1 MLQRTPANQKNG
13 LRHMIQTFDPEVP
26 GYVFWLAMLALLFF
40 QQGVFHV
47 R

>member
-13 LRHMIQTFDPEVP
+13 LRHIIQTFDPEVP
-26 GYVFWLAMLALLFF
+26 GYVFWLIMLVLIGFH
-40 QQGVFHV
+40 QGVLHV